1 MADDA
6 KHDAPKASKARG
18 RGARKDDYTDDERKG
33 FGIWVELGAR
43 DPSQQWIIDGS
54 LSTRWERRDPSGS
67 PWIKKLLMNPL
78 RVLLAE
84 KVPGLHAKS
93 RITTTILH
101 HHRGLEYRIISTTV
115 TVEEET
121 GDASM
126 VIDKETPGSY

>member
-6 KHDAPKASKARG
+6 KQDAPKNPEARG
-18 RGARKDDYTDDERKG
+18 RSARKDDYTDDERKG

-43 DPSQQWIIDGS
+43 DPEQQWIIDGS
-54 LSTRWERRDPSGS
+54 RSIRWERREPSGS
-67 PWIKKLLMNPL
+67 PWIKKVLMNPL

-84 KVPGLHAKS
+84 KVPGLHERS

-101 HHRGLEYRIISTTV
+101 HHRGLEYRIIRTTV

-126 VIDKETPGSY
+126 VLDKETPGSY